1 MEDNSGI
8 FDEVHEFPDSAAM
21 RRYHGLVGVDEIK
34 DRLLKESTILV
45 DPTSLELW
53 SKKHHGARLAILD
66 NYARRP
72 PLFIFHGDVGTGK
85 TALAESFGDA
95 LARQTKLPAY
105 LFSLSLTSRG
115 TGAVG
120 EMTTLVS
127 GAFAQIRQR
136 AKKSA
141 SSGRPNAVYILM
153 IDEADAL
160 AQSRE
165 LAQMHHEDRA
175 GVNAIIRGIDD
186 IAENHL
192 PVVVIMCTNR
202 LSAIDPAVKRRAAAD
217 FHFERPNDER
227 RRQIIAGAL
236 EGAGF
241 KHDTISS
248 LVRLTG
254 PNEGRE
260 YGHSYSDLT
269 HRLLPALVLDAYP
282 DRGLDGARAIEI
294 ASRILPTPK
303 FEEL

>member
-1 MEDNSGI
+1 MENNSGI

-21 RRYHGLVGVDEIK
+21 RRYQGLVGVDEIK
-34 DRLLKESTILV
+34 DRLLKESAILV
-45 DPTSLELW
+45 DPTSLEQW
-53 SKKHHGARLAILD
+53 SKKHYGTRLAILD

-95 LARQTKLPAY
+95 LARQTKLPTY

-120 EMTTLVS
+120 EMTTLIS

-136 AKKSA
+136 ANKSA
-141 SSGRPNAVYILM
+141 SSGRPNAVYVLM

-282 DRGLDGARAIEI
+282 DRGLDGPRAIEI
-294 ASRILPTPK
+294 ALRIRPTAK